1 MKAINNIY
9 KFLFI
14 IVLISSCSP
23 QKKLAKLLY
32 KNPNLINSFDT
43 TIYFETNS
51 VDTSFIFSSKSNKDT
66 FIINDTKT
74 RIFRY
79 YDTLRIEQD
88 KIRDS
93 VIVKTHE
100 IINVDPDKGTMN
112 FFDKLL
118 ILLSLVTVIFV
129 SYKSKNNGA
138 AN

>member
-51 VDTSFIFSSKSNKDT
+51 VDTSFIFTKNSDT
-66 FIINDTKT
+66 FFIKDTKT
-74 RIFRY
+74 KIFRY

-93 VIVKTHE
+93 VILKTHE
-100 IINVDPDKGTMN
+100 IINVDSDKGTMN